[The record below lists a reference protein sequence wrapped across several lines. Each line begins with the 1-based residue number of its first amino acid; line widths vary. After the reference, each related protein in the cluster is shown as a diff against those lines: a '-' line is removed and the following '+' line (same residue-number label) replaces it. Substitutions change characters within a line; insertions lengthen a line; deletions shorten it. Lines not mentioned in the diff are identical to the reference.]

1 MTLEQRVE
9 ALEFKVEFPEKKGM
23 GFTMDKDLSMVFIQ
37 NIGSNVSVT
46 IGSKTLANI
55 PYSEELTTDFTLEGY
70 NQRAKLHAEKMVA
83 KIIDANQSQT
93 AKIYHSGFNIQINS
107 SSDELHKAMEKAATA
122 GAEAAIKQ
130 IHQDFLSR
138 GPLRRLLD

>member
-46 IGSKTLANI
+46 IDSKTLANI

-70 NQRAKLHAEKMVA
+70 NQRAKFHANNVVVN
-83 KIIDANQSQT
+83 II
-93 AKIYHSGFNIQINS
+93 
-107 SSDELHKAMEKAATA
+107 
-122 GAEAAIKQ
+122 EAAQNQAAFDSNVNAALDNAKQ
-130 IHQDFLSR
+130 NLISNTRQFQS
-138 GPLRRLLD
+138 

>member
-23 GFTMDKDLSMVFIQ
+23 DFTMDKDLSMVFIQ

-70 NQRAKLHAEKMVA
+70 NQRAKGHAQNVVST
-83 KIIDANQSQT
+83 IIEAAQNKAAEYSLNLGIVKDAV
-93 AKIYHSGFNIQINS
+93 I
-107 SSDELHKAMEKAATA
+107 SDEMNL
-122 GAEAAIKQ
+122 
-130 IHQDFLSR
+130 
-138 GPLRRLLD
+138 

>member
-46 IGSKTLANI
+46 IGSKTLATI
-55 PYSEELTTDFTLEGY
+55 QYSEDLTPELTLEGY
-70 NQRAKLHAEKMVA
+70 SQRAKEHAQNVVA
-83 KIIDANQSQT
+83 KIIEATQKQAAYKMSITNDEV
-93 AKIYHSGFNIQINS
+93 KIADKCGSIRVS
-107 SSDELHKAMEKAATA
+107 L
-122 GAEAAIKQ
+122 
-130 IHQDFLSR
+130 
-138 GPLRRLLD
+138 GPLW